1 MAVALSHVSIENAR
15 ENLKTELADRSFEEV
30 REAAAAEWNAL
41 LSTVQIEGGS
51 PSDSKIFYTAL
62 YHSLMMPTV
71 FNDVNGQYL
80 GFDKQIHQA
89 DGFQYYTDMSL
100 WDTFRTTHPLF
111 TLLMPERH
119 RDMLV
124 SLVKMAEQ
132 GGNLPRWPSGAGYTN
147 SMFGAPAEI
156 VIAEAYLKGIR
167 DFDVETAYRVMRKAA
182 LEPAPQGAPYSG
194 REGIAE
200 FVKYGYCPSD
210 TMQRSCLEDTGIRQY

>member
-1 MAVALSHVSIENAR
+1 MTTCA
-15 ENLKTELADRSFEEV
+15 T
-30 REAAAAEWNAL
+30 AAEAEWNAL

-51 PSDSKIFYTAL
+51 ASDRKIFYTAL
-62 YHSLMMPTV
+62 YHSLMMPTL
-71 FNDVNGQYL
+71 FSDVNGQYL
-80 GFDKQIHQA
+80 GFDQQVHQA
-89 DGFQYYTDMSL
+89 EGFQYYTDMSL

-167 DFDVETAYRVMRKAA
+167 GFRRRDGLPCDAQSGPGT
-182 LEPAPQGAPYSG
+182 GATRGSVLQVVGTSPNS
-194 REGIAE
+194 
-200 FVKYGYCPSD
+200 
-210 TMQRSCLEDTGIRQY
+210 